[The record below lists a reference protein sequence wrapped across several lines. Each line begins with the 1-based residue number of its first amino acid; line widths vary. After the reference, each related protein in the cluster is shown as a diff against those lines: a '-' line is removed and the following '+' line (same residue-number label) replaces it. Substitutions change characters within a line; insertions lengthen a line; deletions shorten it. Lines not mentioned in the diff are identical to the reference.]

1 VPKLWIIGGWEVTV
15 ERRTVNPWSWQ
26 DGFGFS
32 QAIEVGGAQRTI
44 FCAGQTSTDEEGKPV
59 HLNNMRGQINQ
70 AMDNLETVL
79 RASGAGLSDVVRLN
93 YYTTDVDLLLEA
105 YDAVVGRLA
114 EVDCQPASTLLGV
127 ASLAFPELLVE
138 IEATA
143 VV

>member
-1 VPKLWIIGGWEVTV
+1 V

-26 DGFGFS
+26 DSFGFS
-32 QAIEVGGAQRTI
+32 QAIEVSGAQRTI
-44 FCAGQTSTDEEGKPV
+44 FCAGQISTDEEGKPV
-59 HLNNMRGQINQ
+59 HLNDMRGQINQ

-114 EVDCQPASTLLGV
+114 EAGCQPASTLVGI

>member
-1 VPKLWIIGGWEVTV
+1 M

-26 DGFGFS
+26 DSFGFS
-32 QAIEVGGAQRTI
+32 QAIEVSGAQRTI

-59 HLNNMRGQINQ
+59 HLNDMRAQINQ

-79 RASGAGLSDVVRLN
+79 RESGAGLSDVVRLN

-114 EVDCQPASTLLGV
+114 EAGCQPTSTLLGV

-143 VV
+143 VA

>member
-1 VPKLWIIGGWEVTV
+1 M

-26 DGFGFS
+26 DSFGFS
-32 QAIEVGGAQRTI
+32 RAIGVSGAQRTI
-44 FCAGQTSTDEEGKPV
+44 FCSGQTSTDDEGKPV
-59 HLNNMRGQINQ
+59 HLNDMRGQIDQ

-79 RASGAGLSDVVRLN
+79 RESGAGLSDVVRLN

-114 EVDCQPASTLLGV
+114 EADCQPASTLLGV

-138 IEATA
+138 IEVTA